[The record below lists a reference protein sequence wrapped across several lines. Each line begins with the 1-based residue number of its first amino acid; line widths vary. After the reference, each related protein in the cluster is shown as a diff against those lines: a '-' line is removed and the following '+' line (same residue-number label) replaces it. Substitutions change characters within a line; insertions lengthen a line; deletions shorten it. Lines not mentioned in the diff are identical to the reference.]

1 MLAFGL
7 IVAKWLGLA
16 GMALAGILRLP
27 FFEGMPLTS
36 HYMAGMVSTFV
47 MAAAQ
52 TMTIYYF
59 IGMTKAVLLASHKYH
74 LEGQYPEEARRIKKR
89 VTSRGYIVLL
99 LATVAMIAG
108 GASLF
113 GQIPLW
119 IHWPLAITT
128 ILAGIATGITE
139 FRTFKI
145 NAAFFD
151 RVADAIHQHNAA

>member
-16 GMALAGILRLP
+16 GMVLAGLLRLP
-27 FFEGMPLTS
+27 YFEGLPLTT

-59 IGMTKAVLLASHKYH
+59 IGMSKAVILASHKYH
-74 LEGQYPEEARRIKKR
+74 LETGYADEARQIKKR
-89 VTSRGYIVLL
+89 VTSRGYLVLL
-99 LATVAMIAG
+99 LATCTMIAG

-119 IHWPLAITT
+119 IHWPLGITT
-128 ILAGIATGITE
+128 ILSGIITGRRELGT
-139 FRTFKI
+139 FRI

-151 RVADAIHQHNAA
+151 RVADAIHHRPTA